1 MSKQNIFQK
10 RYKQRKAEKLRQ
22 ICKEKRKITRLKF
35 VAKQLEGLP
44 LMSKVKLEVPLRNR
58 FLKQINIR
66 N

>member
-44 LMSKVKLEVPLRNR
+44 LM
-58 FLKQINIR
+58 
-66 N
+66 